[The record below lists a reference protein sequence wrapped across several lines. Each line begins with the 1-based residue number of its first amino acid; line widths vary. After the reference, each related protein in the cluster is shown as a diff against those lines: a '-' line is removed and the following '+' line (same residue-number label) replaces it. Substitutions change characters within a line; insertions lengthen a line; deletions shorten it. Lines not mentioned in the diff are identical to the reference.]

1 MKEVV
6 VVVGEN
12 IDFVVSLVV
21 RNKKG
26 SISRKELY
34 SNEFGL
40 LRYLPDLNWREP
52 GESETI
58 SLP

>member
-1 MKEVV
+1 MKEVVV

-12 IDFVVSLVV
+12 IAFVVSLVV

-34 SNEFGL
+34 SNEF
-40 LRYLPDLNWREP
+40 WAF
-52 GESETI
+52 TI
-58 SLP
+58 STGSEPERARRV